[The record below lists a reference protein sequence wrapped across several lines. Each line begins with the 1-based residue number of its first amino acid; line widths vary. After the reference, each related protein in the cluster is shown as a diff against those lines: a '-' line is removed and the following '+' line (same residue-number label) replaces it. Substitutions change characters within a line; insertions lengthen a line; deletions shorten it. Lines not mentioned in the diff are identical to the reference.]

1 MCGSKTPTH
10 NFSSELTKVERKMC
24 KESEEKLQFF
34 IPMIIPTV
42 TDQEHRVGINKN
54 GKPYIYKDAKLKAAR
69 AKIKDSLAAFVPDE
83 MIAGKPVRFMVK
95 WLFPVKGQHTDGE
108 YKISKPDTDNLMK
121 MLKDVMTEL
130 HFWKDDALVAS
141 EISEK
146 FYADKPGLFI
156 VIQEL

>member
-1 MCGSKTPTH
+1 M
-10 NFSSELTKVERKMC
+10 
-24 KESEEKLQFF
+24 QFF
-34 IPMIIPTV
+34 VPMIIPTV
-42 TDQEHRVGINKN
+42 TDQEHRIGVNKAN
-54 GKPYIYKDAKLKAAR
+54 KGYIYKDEKLKAAR
-69 AKIKDSLAAFVPDE
+69 MKLKDSIAACNTPSN
-83 MIAGKPVRFMVK
+83 MISGKPIRLMVK
-95 WLFPVKGQHTDGE
+95 WLFPIKGKHFDGE

-146 FYADKPGLFI
+146 FYAEKPGIFI